1 MTKTYDVWLRVA
13 VGKLATIIE
22 VLDGEGE
29 LLNVAATAPE
39 APAKARRAATRKR
52 AANGVTGIDL
62 ALSLAKGGKDI
73 SLDEFKGGFV
83 SAGFAANSASPVIS
97 KLKASGQLVLVRDG
111 VYKIA
116 PRASAK
122 AGA

>member
-1 MTKTYDVWLRVA
+1 MSKTYDVWLRVA
-13 VGKLATIIE
+13 VSKLATIIE

-29 LLNVAATAPE
+29 LLNVAATPDE
-39 APAKARRAATRKR
+39 VPPKAKRTITRRRL
-52 AANGVTGIDL
+52 ANGMRAIDL
-62 ALSLAKGGKDI
+62 VLDLCKGGKDTEHSAI
-73 SLDEFKGGFV
+73 KSAFV
-83 SAGFAANSASPVIS
+83 AQGFAANSASPALS
-97 KLKASGQLVLVRDG
+97 ALKKSGAIVQVRPN